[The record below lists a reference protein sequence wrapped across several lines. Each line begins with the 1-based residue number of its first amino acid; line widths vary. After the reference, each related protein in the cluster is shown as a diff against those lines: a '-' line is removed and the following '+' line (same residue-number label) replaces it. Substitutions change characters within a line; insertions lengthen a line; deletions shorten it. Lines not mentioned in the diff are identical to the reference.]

1 MFGPFLPPRGRLGVH
16 SQRALRR
23 PPRHALR
30 LDVAWGG
37 DPAREQAGW
46 AQRADSHALS
56 PRTPAGTKNGFQSLQ
71 MKLENITNPWSP
83 THHLVQPTVQ
93 QTKYPRERQAA
104 FRFGSPLPSYLL
116 FSSPQ
121 KNLWGHT
128 RSYRL
133 QIHSMAE
140 QVLPPGWQ
148 EERGVTWAR

>member
-1 MFGPFLPPRGRLGVH
+1 
-16 SQRALRR
+16 
-23 PPRHALR
+23 
-30 LDVAWGG
+30 
-37 DPAREQAGW
+37 
-46 AQRADSHALS
+46 
-56 PRTPAGTKNGFQSLQ
+56 

-83 THHLVQPTVQ
+83 THHLVRPTVQ